1 MQGIVCKRYLVTV
14 KVHCYV
20 DLLLWRTLVN
30 FLSAETQRIL
40 FQNVSIW
47 RSSAGDNWNNIL
59 VSATRKFA
67 NILQNVP
74 CVCLCTFT
82 VCKLVVILPYSA
94 WGSNFLQIVILTILL
109 KEFAAHVHY
118 TCIILWVW
126 HTNLVCLTRTTTL
139 PSAWAR
145 SCKQSLERVPC
156 RFGSLALGCCPSALL
171 QSEREKCVLCVEI
184 FLETFCE
191 ISKIKDP

>member
-1 MQGIVCKRYLVTV
+1 MCQISLVKRFNVTLLFSCCLIQKYSSLAFFHQSYSTQGIVYKRYLVTV

-30 FLSAETQRIL
+30 FLSAETHRIL

-82 VCKLVVILPYSA
+82 VCKLVVTLPYSA
-94 WGSNFLQIVILTILL
+94 WGSNFLQIVI
-109 KEFAAHVHY
+109 FDNFV
-118 TCIILWVW
+118 
-126 HTNLVCLTRTTTL
+126 
-139 PSAWAR
+139 
-145 SCKQSLERVPC
+145 ERV
-156 RFGSLALGCCPSALL
+156 CCACTLYMYYTMGVAYKPGLSNTHHHTAICLSSQL
-171 QSEREKCVLCVEI
+171 
-184 FLETFCE
+184 
-191 ISKIKDP
+191 